1 MLPPPQ
7 HRVDLAFPHHENQLA
22 QSEAYW
28 KTPQWVNFFLHT
40 GHLHIEGRKMSK
52 SLKNF
57 VTIQATLERY
67 SARQMRLLFL
77 LQHWSEP
84 MELKPI
90 VGPDGEAAGFQQFE
104 PAVSADKTF
113 SEFFF
118 AVQARGGLPALSTL
132 VHSRCIAWLCFLL
145 SLHVWII

>member
-1 MLPPPQ
+1 
-7 HRVDLAFPHHENQLA
+7 
-22 QSEAYW
+22 
-28 KTPQWVNFFLHT
+28 
-40 GHLHIEGRKMSK
+40 MSK

-77 LQHWSEP
+77 LQHWNEP
-84 MELKPI
+84 MELKPV

-113 SEFFF
+113 AEFFF
-118 AVQARGGLPALSTL
+118 AVQALVRAKGGMGYEAAAAQGWGARDRDLAGALEEGRRAVHEALCDNVDTVTAVKALLVRAGGRRRRGE
-132 VHSRCIAWLCFLL
+132 
-145 SLHVWII
+145 

>member
-1 MLPPPQ
+1 MGQFLPAHGCVGPTPTHFTSTHNLLFYLLTVSP
-7 HRVDLAFPHHENQLA
+7 HRRLP
-22 QSEAYW
+22 
-28 KTPQWVNFFLHT
+28 

-77 LQHWSEP
+77 LQHWAEP

-90 VGPDGEAAGFQQFE
+90 VGADGEAAGFQQFE

-113 SEFFF
+113 AEFFF
-118 AVQARGGLPALSTL
+118 AAQASDLSDFKCRSHGTSGQHP
-132 VHSRCIAWLCFLL
+132 VANS
-145 SLHVWII
+145 